1 MTGFNTSWNAA
12 VQRLVEAKK
21 QALLRETEQ
30 ALLREME
37 IEADRE
43 RRRAEYE
50 PLIRKVGNET
60 ARWTVAEVA
69 KWLLTEDE
77 VGERLA
83 DALRERHAVADPLAS
98 EIAAT
103 VRSVLSALVAD
114 INIVAGPGED
124 SDAGPLVP

>member
-1 MTGFNTSWNAA
+1 MTDFNTSWNAA

-21 QALLRETEQ
+21 QALLRE
-30 ALLREME
+30 ME
-37 IEADRE
+37 IEADSE

-50 PLIRKVGNET
+50 PIIRKVANET
-60 ARWTVAEVA
+60 AHWTVAEVA

-83 DALRERHAVADPLAS
+83 DAIREHHAVADPLAS

-103 VRSVLSALVAD
+103 VRSVLSALVTD
-114 INIVAGPGED
+114 ISIVAGLGED

>member
-1 MTGFNTSWNAA
+1 MTDFNTSWNAA

-30 ALLREME
+30 ALLRKMG

-50 PLIRKVGNET
+50 PAIRESMLDAGRY
-60 ARWTVAEVA
+60 AVAEIA
-69 KWLLTEDE
+69 KMLLTDDE
-77 VGERLA
+77 VGEKVA

-98 EIAAT
+98 EIVAT

-114 INIVAGPGED
+114 IEIVCGPGED

>member
-1 MTGFNTSWNAA
+1 MTDFDTSWNAA
-12 VQRLVEAKK
+12 VQRLVQAKK
-21 QALLRETEQ
+21 Q

-50 PLIRKVGNET
+50 PIIRKVANET
-60 ARWTVAEVA
+60 ARWMVEEVA

-77 VGERLA
+77 VGEKLA

-98 EIAAT
+98 EIVAT
-103 VRSVLSALVAD
+103 VRSVVSAVVAEIFD
-114 INIVAGPGED
+114 GPGED
-124 SDAGPLVP
+124 SDAGPLLP